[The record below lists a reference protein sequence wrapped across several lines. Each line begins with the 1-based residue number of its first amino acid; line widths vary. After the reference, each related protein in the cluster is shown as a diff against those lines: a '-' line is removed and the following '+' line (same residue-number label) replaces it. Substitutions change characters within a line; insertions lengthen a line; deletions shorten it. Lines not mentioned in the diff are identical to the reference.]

1 MNSPSVFWKRS
12 IETVLLISTFD
23 NSNINSEK
31 ENRDES
37 RVALSALVNQLHKRN
52 IMQYLALI

>member
-12 IETVLLISTFD
+12 IETALLISTFN
-23 NSNINSEK
+23 NSNVNSEK

-37 RVALSALVNQLHKRN
+37 RVALLALVNQLHKRN
-52 IMQYLALI
+52 IMQYLVLI